1 MEEPMAFA
9 AKRHADAKPEKTE
22 PAIVARREP
31 SALFF
36 ERLVL
41 VRLFVATHL
50 ILNGWLNSGA

>member
-1 MEEPMAFA
+1 MAFA
-9 AKRHADAKPEKTE
+9 AKRHADAKPEKIE
-22 PAIVARREP
+22 LAIEARREP

>member
-1 MEEPMAFA
+1 MAFA
-9 AKRHADAKPEKTE
+9 AKRQADAKPEKIE

-36 ERLVL
+36 ERVDL

-50 ILNGWLNSGA
+50 ILNGWFISGA